1 MYSAIW
7 RLLPG
12 PMWLRIIISTILV
25 ATVVALLMT
34 FVFPWVD
41 TMMSSQN
48 SSVG

>member
-1 MYSAIW
+1 MYAALW
-7 RLLPG
+7 RIIPG
-12 PMWLRIIISTILV
+12 PTWLRIGIATVLA
-25 ATVVALLMT
+25 ATVVALLMI